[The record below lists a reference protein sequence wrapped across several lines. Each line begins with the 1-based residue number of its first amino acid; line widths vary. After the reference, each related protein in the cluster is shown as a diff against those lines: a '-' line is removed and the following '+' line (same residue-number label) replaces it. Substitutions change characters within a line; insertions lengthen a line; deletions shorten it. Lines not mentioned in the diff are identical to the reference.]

1 MKSRNVRMLK
11 ILAVTATLTAGSASL
26 GEAFENPFGAPIE
39 VLPETEVMVDAA
51 RAFDKIDMN
60 RDGVIDEDE
69 YAAQRVVY
77 AQLARFNRQ
86 IAIDGT
92 VTVRVPVP
100 DDIGEQLTSPEKVA
114 LDAVARRDYRMRMGD
129 QPGFD
134 RASWEENRLEV
145 FYLSDQNGDG
155 ELRGKELHEYAAHYA
170 GQMLSG
176 SAGS

>member
-1 MKSRNVRMLK
+1 MLK

-60 RDGVIDEDE
+60 RDGLIDEDE

-100 DDIGEQLTSPEKVA
+100 DEIGESLTSPEKVA
-114 LDAVARRDYRMRMGD
+114 LDAVARRDYRLRVTGG
-129 QPGFD
+129 GFD
-134 RASWEENRLEV
+134 RAAWEEARLET
-145 FYLSDQNGDG
+145 FFLNDANGDG
-155 ELRGKELHEYAAHYA
+155 ELRGKELHAYASYFA
-170 GQMLSG
+170 GQTLG
-176 SAGS
+176 RVAAGS